1 MLPQPRRKVNACI
14 QALKEVTEVCIIH
27 QEDMKASELLHIVCF
42 QSVIFLHGTCMAFSS
57 RKLILVWKIYIH
69 LELFSELG
77 V

>member
-1 MLPQPRRKVNACI
+1 
-14 QALKEVTEVCIIH
+14 
-27 QEDMKASELLHIVCF
+27 MKASELLHIVCF